1 MMAYLVLALAI
12 AVMAI
17 EGMLNLNPDY
27 ITPVLCIT
35 LGFKRTGKWRFGWIK
50 WGRAADQ
57 SLFYNG
63 ILCIRLMLPFFV
75 GIGIRWAG
83 SNPAAREFMHAAV
96 GWKLNG
102 ELTAELR
109 VQSDESSS
117 AGATSPNYGQAW
129 GWQEGPK

>member
-17 EGMLNLNPDY
+17 EGLLNLNPDY

-83 SNPAAREFMHAAV
+83 AISAAGAV
-96 GWKLNG
+96 GI
-102 ELTAELR
+102 
-109 VQSDESSS
+109 S
-117 AGATSPNYGQAW
+117 ANMTNSVSATLMIRGLAIFIPSP
-129 GWQEGPK
+129 